1 MTRKKRSNPLP
12 TVDEFLGYR
21 PVRGEFP
28 WRTGEDGRVSIT
40 VPKFT
45 GKTGVGFVKMLRKEN
60 TFVANLDALGSFVWV
75 TINGEMTVRE
85 LLGKVKEKFPTEQN
99 IDQRLFLFLQQM
111 GALHY
116 LMY

>member
-28 WRTGEDGRVSIT
+28 WRTGEDGRVSVT

-45 GKTGVGFVKMLRKEN
+45 SKAGVGFVKILRKEN
-60 TFVANLDALGSFVWV
+60 TFDANLDALGSFVWV
-75 TINGEMTVRE
+75 MINGEMTVQE
-85 LLGKVKEKFPTEQN
+85 ILEKVKEKFPGEQN

-111 GALHY
+111 RFLHY
-116 LMY
+116 LTY